1 MNSRDA
7 RIIMT
12 RELTEISVTRK
23 DTAEAIAKMIIN
35 NFTTREIAMIAEAIQ
50 QGSGIRLLQLI
61 KR

>member
-12 RELTEISVTRK
+12 RELTEISESRIH
-23 DTAEAIAKMIIN
+23 TANSIAKMIIS
-35 NFTTREIAMIAEAIQ
+35 NFTTREIGLIAEAIQ
-50 QGSGIRLLQLI
+50 QGSGMRLLQLI